1 MIHKR
6 YRNPTRQS
14 RMNNPDTRDTCHT
27 RHRIDTNKTKKQKQ
41 KQKTQTQNTKQH
53 RKQKRGVSK

>member
-1 MIHKR
+1 
-6 YRNPTRQS
+6 
-14 RMNNPDTRDTCHT
+14 MNNPDTRDTCHT